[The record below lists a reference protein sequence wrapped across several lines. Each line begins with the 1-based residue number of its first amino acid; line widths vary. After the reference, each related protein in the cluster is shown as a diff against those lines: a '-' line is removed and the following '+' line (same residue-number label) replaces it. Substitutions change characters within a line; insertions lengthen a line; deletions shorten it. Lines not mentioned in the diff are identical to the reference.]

1 MVTHVMARIRR
12 ILRKAPRRRRT
23 PEVAR
28 VELLDAAE
36 RVFATAHP
44 DHVGL
49 KEIAREAGVSHAL
62 VTHYFG
68 TYSGLIEAALDRR
81 VRALRERIFER
92 LRIAGALERPDELI
106 DILFAALEDPV
117 HLRLVKW
124 LVAGERPTAA
134 HAFALQNRVAAQ
146 VAEALDPKAPP
157 SFRETIEITL
167 LTAVSTAFGYAVCK
181 HALVGGLGR
190 DVSPE
195 LDRAV
200 RKTLAGMIQTYLAAA
215 LPPA

>member
-1 MVTHVMARIRR
+1 MPR
-12 ILRKAPRRRRT
+12 LRKGLRHTRRRRT
-23 PEVAR
+23 PEVAQL
-28 VELLDAAE
+28 ELLDAAE

-49 KEIAREAGVSHAL
+49 KEIAREAGTSHAL
-62 VTHYFG
+62 ITHYFG
-68 TYSGLIEAALDRR
+68 TYGGLIEAALDRR

-92 LRIAGALERPDELI
+92 LRLANALERPEELI

-134 HAFALQNRVAAQ
+134 HAFALQNRGLQLVAQQ
-146 VAEALDPKAPP
+146 VADAIDPKASPA
-157 SFRETIEITL
+157 FRERLELTL

-195 LDRAV
+195 LDAGV
-200 RKTLAGMIQTYLAAA
+200 RKTLAGMIQAYVREA
-215 LPPA
+215 LPT